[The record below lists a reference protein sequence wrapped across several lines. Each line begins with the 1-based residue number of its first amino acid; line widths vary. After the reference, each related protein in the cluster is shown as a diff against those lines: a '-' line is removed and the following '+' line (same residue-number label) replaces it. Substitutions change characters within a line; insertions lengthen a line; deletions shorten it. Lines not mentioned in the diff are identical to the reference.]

1 MEVIM
6 NNKFKKEDAIG
17 QIVAEFPGASEIFYK
32 YNVDFCCGGD
42 RPLSLAISS
51 QCLDEKILI
60 EELNTKY
67 QGFKENNEKFTDWAK
82 VSPSKLIEYVINNH
96 HSYLNVEL
104 PKISTLLLKILTV
117 HGKNHEELFKVHKLF
132 NNLRTELEAHLVKEE
147 EFLFPLII
155 QYEKG
160 KDKKVRSAAL
170 KLIDEIE
177 QEHTGAGD
185 IIKDLREITDHYST
199 PNDVC
204 GTFELTYKKLL
215 ELEVDLFQHIH
226 LENNIL
232 FNNF

>member
-1 MEVIM
+1 M
-6 NNKFKKEDAIG
+6 NNKFKTQDAIG
-17 QIVAEFPGASEIFYK
+17 QIVATFPGASEIFYK
-32 YNVDFCCGGD
+32 YNIDFCCGGD
-42 RPLSLAISS
+42 RKLILAISS
-51 QCLDEKILI
+51 QELDEKTII
-60 EELNTKY
+60 DELNTKY
-67 QGFKENNEKFTDWAK
+67 QNFEENNEKFTDWAK
-82 VSPSKLIEYVINNH
+82 ESPSKLIEYVVNNH
-96 HSYLNVEL
+96 HAYLYVEL
-104 PKISTLLLKILTV
+104 PKISNLLLKILRV
-117 HGKNHEELFKVHKLF
+117 HGKNHEELFKVHRLF
-132 NNLRTELEAHLVKEE
+132 NNLRTELEEHLVKEE

-160 KDKKVRSAAL
+160 KDEKVRISVL

-185 IIKDLREITDHYST
+185 IIKELREITEHYNT
-199 PNDVC
+199 PKDGC

>member
-1 MEVIM
+1 M
-6 NNKFKKEDAIG
+6 NNKFKTEDAIG

-42 RPLSLAISS
+42 RPLSLAINS
-51 QCLDEKILI
+51 QGLDEKQII
-60 EELNTKY
+60 EELNIKY
-67 QGFKENNEKFTDWAK
+67 QGFKENNEKFTDWARE
-82 VSPSKLIEYVINNH
+82 SPSKLIEFIVNNH
-96 HSYLNVEL
+96 HSYLNLEL
-104 PKISTLLLKILTV
+104 PKISKLVLTILSV
-117 HGKNHEELFKVHKLF
+117 HGKNHEELFRVHKLF
-132 NNLRTELEAHLVKEE
+132 NNLRTELESHLVKEE

-160 KDKKVRSAAL
+160 KDEKVRSAAL

-185 IIKDLREITDHYST
+185 IIKELREITNHYNM
-199 PNDVC
+199 PKDGC
-204 GTFELTYKKLL
+204 GTFDLTYKKLL

>member
-1 MEVIM
+1 M
-6 NNKFKKEDAIG
+6 NSKFKTEDAIG
-17 QIVAEFPGASEIFYK
+17 QIVAAFPGASEVFYK
-32 YNVDFCCGGD
+32 YNIDFCCGGD
-42 RPLSLAISS
+42 RPLSLAIST
-51 QCLDEKILI
+51 QGLEEKAII

-67 QGFKENNEKFTDWAK
+67 QGFEENNEKFTDWAK
-82 VSPSKLIEYVINNH
+82 ESPSKLIEYVVNNH
-96 HSYLNVEL
+96 HAYLNVEL
-104 PKISTLLLKILTV
+104 PKISKLLLKILGV
-117 HGKNHEELFKVHKLF
+117 HGKHHGELFKVHRLF
-132 NNLRTELEAHLVKEE
+132 NNLRTELEEHLVKEE

-160 KDKKVRSAAL
+160 KDEKVRSAAL

-185 IIKDLREITDHYST
+185 IIKELREITDHYST
-199 PNDVC
+199 PKDGC
-204 GTFELTYKKLL
+204 GTFDLTYKKLL